1 MKHDVTI
8 FKPYPFKLGQKIRI
22 DGSGRNGDWEVIDI
36 GENKITIKCPISHK
50 ELKCDKFC
58 CFVEEKNNEDWPKLA

>member
-1 MKHDVTI
+1 MKTNVAV
-8 FKPYPFKLGQKIRI
+8 FKAYPFKVGQKIRI
-22 DGSGRNGDWEVIDI
+22 EGTIRNGDWEVIDI

-58 CFVEEKNNEDWPKLA
+58 SFVEERTDEEWPKV

>member
-1 MKHDVTI
+1 MKSNVAV
-8 FKPYPFKLGQKIRI
+8 FKAYPFKVGQKIRI
-22 DGSGRNGDWEVIDI
+22 EGTIRNGDWEVIDI

-58 CFVEEKNNEDWPKLA
+58 SFVEERIDEEWPKV